1 MSADPQSVLRTV
13 TRVIEAELKPEAVV
27 ILVRMPDEES
37 YIQPGG
43 DDMKAA
49 ALVFQA
55 AARVAVTFGDELKEL
70 NKQDS
75 RVKQQTEETK

>member
-1 MSADPQSVLRTV
+1 MNDPKSVLRTV

-43 DDMKAA
+43 DNLK
-49 ALVFQA
+49 A
-55 AARVAVTFGDELKEL
+55 AARVAVTFGDELKAEA
-70 NKQDS
+70 
-75 RVKQQTEETK
+75 TEQKEEQK

>member
-43 DDMKAA
+43 DDLKAA

-55 AARVAVTFGDELKEL
+55 AARVAVTFGDELKRTSE
-70 NKQDS
+70 QDS
-75 RVKQQTEETK
+75 QTQTEETK

>member
-27 ILVRMPDEES
+27 ILVRLNGENHV
-37 YIQPGG
+37 QPGG
-43 DDMKAA
+43 DPVQWPV
-49 ALVFQA
+49 LLLSA
-55 AARVAVTFGDELKEL
+55 AARCAKMLAEELKET

-75 RVKQQTEETK
+75 QVKKEGEAK

>member
-1 MSADPQSVLRTV
+1 MNDPKSVLRTV

-43 DDMKAA
+43 DNLKAA

-55 AARVAVTFGDELKEL
+55 AARVAVTFGDELKAEA
-70 NKQDS
+70 
-75 RVKQQTEETK
+75 TEQKEEQK